1 MKKTI
6 ILGYDRWYGLEQEFI
21 KNLEFLGY
29 EVIPITTNNCFTYK
43 NKIQRVISFILKK
56 FFNNKEIEKNLKI
69 DQEIHEFNKKIN
81 NRKIDFSLIIRP
93 DKFPISFLK
102 KNRKIANKTVAYQ
115 WDGLGLFS
123 DALKSVKYFDRF
135 FVFDPNDVDIDKN
148 LLPSTN
154 FYFDY
159 NLDSENKKTGDGK
172 KVYFFG
178 TFINYRM
185 NVIADLSA
193 FLVRIG
199 YTPDIYVVTHPRD
212 NIKPYEN
219 TKINFLKKGISYEE
233 NICKMKDADVLV
245 DFINGKHCGLSFRTF
260 EAIGYDKKLITTNA
274 EIKKYDF
281 YNPNNI
287 FVLNNDNLTELNEF
301 LEKPYEPLPI
311 EIKQK
316 YSFTNWIKY
325 IFDEKPY
332 QEINL
337 PFDKNIEPTSN
348 AS

>member
-1 MKKTI
+1 M
-6 ILGYDRWYGLEQEFI
+6 
-21 KNLEFLGY
+21 
-29 EVIPITTNNCFTYK
+29 
-43 NKIQRVISFILKK
+43 
-56 FFNNKEIEKNLKI
+56 
-69 DQEIHEFNKKIN
+69 
-81 NRKIDFSLIIRP
+81 
-93 DKFPISFLK
+93 
-102 KNRKIANKTVAYQ
+102 AYQ

-159 NLDSENKKTGDGK
+159 NLNIENKKTGDGK

-185 NVIADLSA
+185 NAIAELSE
-193 FLVRIG
+193 FLVHIG
-199 YTPDIYVVTHPRD
+199 YTPDIHVVTHPRD

-337 PFDKNIEPTSN
+337 PFDKNIEPASN
-348 AS
+348 PS

>member
-1 MKKTI
+1 M
-6 ILGYDRWYGLEQEFI
+6 
-21 KNLEFLGY
+21 
-29 EVIPITTNNCFTYK
+29 
-43 NKIQRVISFILKK
+43 
-56 FFNNKEIEKNLKI
+56 
-69 DQEIHEFNKKIN
+69 
-81 NRKIDFSLIIRP
+81 
-93 DKFPISFLK
+93 
-102 KNRKIANKTVAYQ
+102 AYQ

-185 NVIADLSA
+185 NAIADLSE

-274 EIKKYDF
+274 EIK
-281 YNPNNI
+281 NTI
-287 FVLNNDNLTELNEF
+287 STTL
-301 LEKPYEPLPI
+301 I
-311 EIKQK
+311 
-316 YSFTNWIKY
+316 
-325 IFDEKPY
+325 
-332 QEINL
+332 
-337 PFDKNIEPTSN
+337 TSLCLIMII
-348 AS
+348 